1 MKCAFVI
8 GCTGQDGSYLT
19 KSLIQQGFK
28 VVGISRKKQPNLKN
42 HKILNIS
49 DEIEII
55 ENQLQSTTEFI
66 ELIRTYLPSE
76 IYHLSAQ
83 SSVGLSFEQ
92 PLKTY
97 KSIVESTNVVLE
109 SCRLTDYKGKIFL
122 AGSSEIF
129 GNYSK
134 AISINSAQNGKSPY
148 AISKKQS
155 LLQADMYRE
164 IYDLKVVTG
173 ILFNHESPLRDVKF
187 VTRKI
192 VKEAVN
198 IQSNQNKILKLGNI
212 KVIRDWGWA
221 EEYVE
226 AMQLILRSKK
236 LKNYLICTGKPNSL
250 ELFVKKVFDKLG
262 LDYKDHVQFDKA
274 ISRKFDIETS
284 YGDPSSLKQDLGWE
298 AKKTFDDVIELL
310 LENELKNK
318 HFK

>member
-1 MKCAFVI
+1 MNCAFVI

-19 KSLIQQGFK
+19 KSLIKQGFK

-198 IQSNQNKILKLGNI
+198 IRSNQKKILKLGNI

-226 AMQLILRSKK
+226 AMQSILRSNN
-236 LKNYLICTGKPNSL
+236 LRNYLICTGEPNSL
-250 ELFVKKVFDKLG
+250 ELFVKKVFHKLA
-262 LDYKDHVQFDKA
+262 LDYKEHVQFDKA

>member
-1 MKCAFVI
+1 MNCAFVI

-28 VVGISRKKQPNLKN
+28 VIGISRKKQPDLKN

-49 DEIEII
+49 DKTEII
-55 ENQLQSTTEFI
+55 QNQLQSITEFI

-83 SSVGLSFEQ
+83 SSVGLSFEE
-92 PLKTY
+92 PYRTY
-97 KSIVESTNVVLE
+97 KSIVESTNVILE

-129 GNYSK
+129 GNFPR
-134 AISINSAQNGKSPY
+134 AISINSTQNGKSPY

-192 VKEAVN
+192 VKEAVD
-198 IQSNQNKILKLGNI
+198 IQSNQKKILKLGNI

-226 AMQLILRSKK
+226 AMQLILRSKN

-250 ELFVKKVFDKLG
+250 ESFVKKVFNKLG
-262 LDYKDHVQFDKA
+262 LEYKEHVQFDKA

-284 YGDPSSLKQDLGWE
+284 YGDPSSLKKDLGWE

-310 LENELKNK
+310 LENELKNQNI
-318 HFK
+318 

>member
-1 MKCAFVI
+1 MNCAFVI

-19 KSLIQQGFK
+19 KSLIKQGFK

-49 DEIEII
+49 DETEII
-55 ENQLQSTTEFI
+55 QNQLQSTTEFI

-92 PLKTY
+92 PFRTY
-97 KSIVESTNVVLE
+97 ESIVESTNVVLE
-109 SCRLTDYKGKIFL
+109 SCRLTNYEGKIFL

-129 GNYSK
+129 GNSPS
-134 AISINSAQNGKSPY
+134 AISINSPQNGKSPY

-198 IQSNQNKILKLGNI
+198 IRSNQKKILKLGNI

-226 AMQLILRSKK
+226 AMQSILRSNN
-236 LKNYLICTGKPNSL
+236 LRNYLICTGEPNSL
-250 ELFVKKVFDKLG
+250 ELFVKKVFHKLA
-262 LDYKDHVQFDKA
+262 LDYKEHVQFDKA
-274 ISRKFDIETS
+274 ISRKFDIEIS
-284 YGDPSSLKQDLGWE
+284 YGDPSPLKKDLGWE
-298 AKKTFDDVIELL
+298 AKKKFDDVIELL
-310 LENELKNK
+310 LENELKNQK
-318 HFK
+318 H

>member
-1 MKCAFVI
+1 MNCAFVI

-19 KSLIQQGFK
+19 KSLIKQGFK